1 MSDTLTLTAR
11 QKARSAAR
19 AARLAPPSPPV
30 PASRPASLAP
40 TPQPPSGRVEIEDAP
55 EGLRAI
61 LRDGQ
66 SILIPETP
74 NGLRILRNILRA
86 HRAAAIS
93 HAAPRIGSDCYPTQ
107 AQIDA
112 WLKAKQLSTEEISA
126 ERKTLHSQLS
136 SDCQSKM
143 GF

>member
-11 QKARSAAR
+11 QKARAAAR

-30 PASRPASLAP
+30 PSSRPASLAP
-40 TPQPPSGRVEIEDAP
+40 APCPPSGRVEIEDAP
-55 EGLRAI
+55 DGLRAI

-66 SILIPETP
+66 SILIPENL

-86 HRAAAIS
+86 HRAAAI
-93 HAAPRIGSDCYPTQ
+93 ARATPRIGSDCYPTQ

-112 WLKAKQLSTEEISA
+112 WLKVKQLSTEEISA
-126 ERKTLHSQLS
+126 ERKSLQSQISL
-136 SDCQSKM
+136 DCFKM